1 METKNQILFE
11 NDVRV
16 LEKRIGRKLNEEEFK
31 QLRAT
36 YDNPIFTSVSLRKGE
51 GDIRKLKV
59 GDYHQLQNRNERD
72 NLAYLKYINGQMSD
86 IYILLCVIA
95 KKLGVDDP
103 LAEASNFA
111 IDINNKIN
119 ENK

>member
-16 LEKRIGRKLNEEEFK
+16 LEKRIGRKLNEEEYK
-31 QLRAT
+31 QLKAT

-95 KKLGVDDP
+95 KQLGVKDP
-103 LAEASNFA
+103 LQEVNDFA